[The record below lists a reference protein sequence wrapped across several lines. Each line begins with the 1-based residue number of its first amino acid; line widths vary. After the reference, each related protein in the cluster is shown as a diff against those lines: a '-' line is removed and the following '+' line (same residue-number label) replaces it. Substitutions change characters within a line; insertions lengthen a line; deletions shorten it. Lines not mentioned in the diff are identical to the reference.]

1 MTLAG
6 VGDVAKVKK
15 KPEVLVV
22 EDEASVLLTYRLLLE
37 ENGYK
42 VFTALSSQEAATVLA
57 RKRFDLVLCD
67 LSLEQNHTG
76 FEVFERVWKRYPKV
90 PCVMLTGYANRETTE
105 RAEKA
110 GITVFFKP
118 IEIEEF
124 LQALKSMLRSSH
136 GKPAKANAD

>member
-1 MTLAG
+1 M
-6 VGDVAKVKK
+6 AKAR

-37 ENGYK
+37 EQGYK
-42 VFTALSSQEAATVLA
+42 VFPAVSSREAEAVLT
-57 RKRFDLVLCD
+57 RKNFDLVLCD

-76 FEVFERVWKRYPKV
+76 FEVFERVRKRDPMV

-105 RAEKA
+105 RAEQA

-118 IEIEEF
+118 IEIDDF
-124 LQALKSMLRSSH
+124 LRTLKTILRNSH
-136 GKPAKANAD
+136 G

>member
-1 MTLAG
+1 MSKA
-6 VGDVAKVKK
+6 K

-37 ENGYK
+37 EQGYK
-42 VFTALSSQEAATVLA
+42 VFAALSSQEAEGVLA

-76 FEVFERVWKRYPKV
+76 FEVFERVRRRDPEV
-90 PCVMLTGYANRETTE
+90 PCVMLTGYANRETVE
-105 RAEKA
+105 RAEQA
-110 GITVFFKP
+110 GISVFFKP

-124 LQALKSMLRSSH
+124 LSTLKNILRDSH
-136 GKPAKANAD
+136 A

>member
-1 MTLAG
+1 M
-6 VGDVAKVKK
+6 AKAK

-37 ENGYK
+37 EQGYK
-42 VFTALSSQEAATVLA
+42 VFAALSSQEADAVLA

-76 FEVFERVWKRYPKV
+76 FEVFERVRRRDPDV
-90 PCVMLTGYANRETTE
+90 PCVMLTGYANRETVE
-105 RAEKA
+105 RAEQA
-110 GITVFFKP
+110 GISVFFKP

-124 LQALKSMLRSSH
+124 LSTLKNILRNSH
-136 GKPAKANAD
+136 A

>member
-1 MTLAG
+1 M
-6 VGDVAKVKK
+6 AKAK

-22 EDEASVLLTYRLLLE
+22 EDEASVLLTYRLMLE
-37 ENGYK
+37 EQGYK
-42 VFTALSSQEAATVLA
+42 VVTALSSREAEAALA
-57 RKRFDLVLCD
+57 GKHFDMVLCD

-76 FEVFERVWKRYPKV
+76 FEVFERVHKRDPKV

-105 RAEKA
+105 RAERA

-124 LQALKSMLRSSH
+124 LQTLKTILRNPH
-136 GKPAKANAD
+136 G

>member
-1 MTLAG
+1 M
-6 VGDVAKVKK
+6 AKGK

-37 ENGYK
+37 EQGYK
-42 VFTALSSQEAATVLA
+42 VFPALSSQEAEAVLA

-76 FEVFERVWKRYPKV
+76 FEVFERVRRRYPDV
-90 PCVMLTGYANRETTE
+90 PCVMLTGYANRETVE
-105 RAEKA
+105 RAEQA
-110 GITVFFKP
+110 GISVFFKP

-124 LQALKSMLRSSH
+124 LSTLKNILRNSH
-136 GKPAKANAD
+136 A

>member
-1 MTLAG
+1 M
-6 VGDVAKVKK
+6 AKLK

-37 ENGYK
+37 ENGYT
-42 VFTALSSQEAATVLA
+42 VFPAISSQEAGAVLG
-57 RKRFDLVLCD
+57 RKHFDLVLCD

-76 FEVFERVWKRYPKV
+76 FEVFERVRKRDPNV

-105 RAEKA
+105 RAEQA

-118 IEIEEF
+118 IDIDEF
-124 LQALKSMLRSSH
+124 LRTLKTILRNAH
-136 GKPAKANAD
+136 GKPAKANRNQTAAKNC

>member
-1 MTLAG
+1 M
-6 VGDVAKVKK
+6 AKAK

-22 EDEASVLLTYRLLLE
+22 EDEASVLLTYRLMLE
-37 ENGYK
+37 EQGYK
-42 VFTALSSQEAATVLA
+42 VVTALSSREAEAALA
-57 RKRFDLVLCD
+57 GKHFEMVLCD

-76 FEVFERVWKRYPKV
+76 FEVFERVHKRDPKV

-105 RAEKA
+105 RAERA

-124 LQALKSMLRSSH
+124 LQTLKTILRNPH
-136 GKPAKANAD
+136 G

>member
-1 MTLAG
+1 MAKAG
-6 VGDVAKVKK
+6 KPD

-22 EDEASVLLTYRLLLE
+22 EDEASVLFTYRLLLE
-37 ENGYK
+37 EQGYK
-42 VFTALSSQEAATVLA
+42 VFPALSSREAETVLA

-76 FEVFERVWKRYPKV
+76 FEVFERVRKRDPKV

-105 RAEKA
+105 RAERA

-118 IEIEEF
+118 IEIDEF
-124 LQALKSMLRSSH
+124 LRTLKSILRNSH
-136 GKPAKANAD
+136 G

>member
-1 MTLAG
+1 M
-6 VGDVAKVKK
+6 AKEKK

-37 ENGYK
+37 EQGYK
-42 VFTALSSQEAATVLA
+42 VFPALSSQEAEAVLG
-57 RKRFDLVLCD
+57 RKSFDMVLCD

-76 FEVFERVWKRYPKV
+76 FEVFERARKRHPKV

-105 RAEKA
+105 RAEQA

-124 LQALKSMLRSSH
+124 LQTLKAILRSSH
-136 GKPAKANAD
+136 GKSAEANSD